1 MWRRNFRAELNDTD
15 QEWGYDELSKGEE
28 ERRDTVMELRT
39 ET

>member
-1 MWRRNFRAELNDTD
+1 MTD
-15 QEWGYDELSKGEE
+15 QERGYDKLSKGEE